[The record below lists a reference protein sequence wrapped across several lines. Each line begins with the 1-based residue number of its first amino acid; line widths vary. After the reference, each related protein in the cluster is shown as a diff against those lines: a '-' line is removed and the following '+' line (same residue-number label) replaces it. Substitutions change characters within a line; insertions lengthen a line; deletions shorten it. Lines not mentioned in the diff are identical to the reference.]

1 MLLTGQYRRT
11 LDEKLRLAIPKSLRK
26 QVLDGQLLYLTPGL
40 DGCVAVYP
48 ESSFAALSE
57 RLSAGSPAAPGA
69 RDYSRL
75 FFARAQ
81 CVEPDRQGR
90 FRIPALLAEK
100 AQLDSEVIVLG
111 VQDHLELWSADLW
124 EDYVAGKEQH
134 YDELAEAAFASSP
147 PQHSPVIAEAA
158 QEAVHRPK

>member
-57 RLSAGSPAAPGA
+57 RLSAGSPAARGA

-75 FFARAQ
+75 FFAQAH

-90 FRIPALLAEK
+90 FRIPASLAEK
-100 AQLDSEVIVLG
+100 AQLESDVVVVG
-111 VQDHLELWSADLW
+111 VQDHLELWSADRW
-124 EDYVAGKEQH
+124 ADYVAGKEQH
-134 YDELAEAAFASSP
+134 YDELAEAAFASSLD
-147 PQHSPVIAEAA
+147 QGSSIVESAA
-158 QEAVHRPK
+158 PHAVQRPR